1 METKSLDNAT
11 FLTLIDEFTE
21 IAKRVDIYL
30 KKGDMFLLQIEPT
43 KPMTKAEIE
52 LTVKE
57 IRRLLVIKG
66 MFLFIRKVDENKR
79 KTTVDIRN
87 STMLL
92 IFAY

>member
-66 MFLFIRKVDENKR
+66 MFLFIRKDQLF
-79 KTTVDIRN
+79 
-87 STMLL
+87 SLSL
-92 IFAY
+92 